1 MVTHRLILQG
11 TAAVTHRLILQGTAA
26 VTHQLILQEADM
38 AVTVVTVEDT
48 AVTKTAHYDLLLR
61 ERLSVKTRRNCR
73 SAQQVFINAHS
84 DIQGGRCLF
93 LQIARKIC
101 LMVAV

>member
-1 MVTHRLILQG
+1 M
-11 TAAVTHRLILQGTAA
+11 
-26 VTHQLILQEADM
+26 EDM
-38 AVTVVTVEDT
+38 AATVVTVEDT
-48 AVTKTAHYDLLLR
+48 AVTKTAHHDLLLR
-61 ERLSVKTRRNCR
+61 ERQSVKTRRNCR